1 MNDQSGLYEKYNS
14 SPETTEVPYDLKDG
28 LMRIDKVRRGIVTG
42 TFFVAKGFE
51 GKIYA
56 SRDPHTDL
64 IKLAVDDGDLHP
76 KLQGSFSSLQR
87 AVQAIKQL
95 YGVKDYVQEDD
106 RTGPTD
112 EADLL
117 EIAEYELQNIHF
129 RVEKFGDKSRRMT
142 TTFQNN
148 ARVFF
153 APYYDSPAW
162 VEIKGGE
169 RASAWSSE
177 QSIIDNIL
185 GEYRKATNQKPEA
198 KPALKQ
204 TISSKG
210 K

>member
-1 MNDQSGLYEKYNS
+1 MNDQSTSLYDQYNS

-28 LMRIDKVRRGIVTG
+28 LMRVDRVKNGIVTG
-42 TFFVAKGFE
+42 TFFVAKGYK

-64 IKLAVDDGDLHP
+64 IKLAVDDGNLHP

-112 EADLL
+112 EGDLL

-129 RVEKFGDKSRRMT
+129 RVEKFGDRSRRMT

-162 VEIKGGE
+162 IEIKAGE

-177 QSIIDNIL
+177 QSIIDHIL
-185 GEYRKATNQKPEA
+185 SEHQKKLAPE
-198 KPALKQ
+198 KPVRKQ